1 MHDERDADEVM
12 EVRRPGAGV
21 PCTTDLHL
29 TRHLARAEECK
40 ADLVLAAGDL
50 LHFPSRLN
58 AEAAGNAFKDAVM
71 PVLAPRRETTT
82 GAFQGDERGSGRRKF
97 SKVPVPVTGK
107 TPASPRTTWP
117 GHLAAIDNSSRRVTR
132 EQAAGVEA
140 AGGRRA
146 AVLMMHIPV
155 SLPTLREPAR
165 LKLGEV
171 DLMNDPELAPAA
183 DRELGDDESTAL
195 LVDAMAT
202 APNLLAVVCG
212 HLHLGR
218 EDSSQPLLRA
228 GRRPRLPRRLP
239 PAAARAVVNRSAP
252 PRKSPRPGDRR
263 GAACRRPRSCPAE
276 GISAGVVR
284 RPALGSADNGD

>member
-1 MHDERDADEVM
+1 MRSAIRVTDTSIVLRAEGIDCPATVYALADTHLAMHDERDADEVM
-12 EVRRPGAGV
+12 EWLDAPEPGFLHL
-21 PCTTDLHL
+21 TDLHL

-71 PVLAPRRETTT
+71 PVLATP
-82 GAFQGDERGSGRRKF
+82 GNHDWCFPGQDDSSSGRRKF
-97 SKVPVPVTGK
+97 SKVLVPVTGK
-107 TPASPRTTWP
+107 TPAFATH
-117 GHLAAIDNSSRRVTR
+117 HLAGVTFAAIDNSSRRVTR
-132 EQAAGVEA
+132 EQARQASKLLA
-140 AGGRRA
+140 AGGPV
-146 AVLMMHIPV
+146 VLMMHIPV

-171 DLMNDPELAPAA
+171 DLMNDPELAPPV

-218 EDSSQPLLRA
+218 EDSLSPSCVQIVVPPGCRDGYRLLQLE
-228 GRRPRLPRRLP
+228 PW
-239 PAAARAVVNRSAP
+239 
-252 PRKSPRPGDRR
+252 
-263 GAACRRPRSCPAE
+263 
-276 GISAGVVR
+276 
-284 RPALGSADNGD
+284 